1 MPKGGFGGG
10 MPNMN
15 NLMKQAKNMQKKM
28 AEMQEELESRE
39 LEVSSGG
46 GAVKIVISGKKEIRE
61 IALNPDVVDPDDVE
75 MLQDLLV
82 ASVNEAIRQ
91 AEEMAEKEMAKVMP
105 PGMGGGMPGL
115 F

>member
-1 MPKGGFGGG
+1 MPKGGGFGGG

-28 AEMQEELESRE
+28 EEMQEELEKRT
-39 LEVSSGG
+39 LEVTSGG
-46 GAVKIVISGKKEIRE
+46 GAVKIVISGKKEISE
-61 IALNPDVVDPDDVE
+61 IVLSPDVVDPDDVE

-82 ASVNEAIRQ
+82 AAVNEAVRQ
-91 AEEMAEKEMAKVMP
+91 AEEMSAKEMGKIMP
-105 PGMGGGMPGL
+105 PGMGQMPGL